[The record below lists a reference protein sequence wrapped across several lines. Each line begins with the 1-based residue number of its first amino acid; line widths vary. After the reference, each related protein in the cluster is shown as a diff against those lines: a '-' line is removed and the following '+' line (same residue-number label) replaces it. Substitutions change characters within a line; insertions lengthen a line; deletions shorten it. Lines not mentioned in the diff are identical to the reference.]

1 MITITEAAQKQLA
14 DIIASETNPN
24 MHVRMYVSGGG
35 CSGFQYGFEITDE
48 KAEDDWEIPALSTT
62 VLVDVISMQYLENA
76 VVDFKDDLNGS
87 RFNISNPQAQTT
99 CGCGSSFSPY

>member
-1 MITITEAAQKQLA
+1 MITLTEEAQKQLA
-14 DIIASETNPN
+14 EIIANENNPN

-48 KAEDDWEIPALSTT
+48 KNEDDWEIPALSAS

-76 VVDFKDDLNGS
+76 TVDYKTDLQGS
-87 RFNISNPQAQTT
+87 RFSISNPQAQTT